1 MFVSLACMF
10 IQALLLQPLLQ
21 NAQECDTWAINL
33 VPGGVDGET
42 CTAASWTECYINN
55 NYIAG
60 RLSASALFIFLVGVR
75 KQK

>member
-1 MFVSLACMF
+1 MFVSLACVF

-42 CTAASWTECYINN
+42 CTAAS
-55 NYIAG
+55 
-60 RLSASALFIFLVGVR
+60 
-75 KQK
+75 